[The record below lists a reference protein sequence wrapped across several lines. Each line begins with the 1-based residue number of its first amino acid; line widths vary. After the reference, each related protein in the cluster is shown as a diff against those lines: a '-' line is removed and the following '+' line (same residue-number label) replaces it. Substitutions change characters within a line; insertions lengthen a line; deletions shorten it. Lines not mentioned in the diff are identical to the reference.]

1 MAKARIIDRH
11 MPEGATSGG
20 GLTRSGAGIWGKK
33 EDYINMLRD
42 ALPKVITPLP
52 GPKAQA
58 VIDRRAKAMPNA
70 IKCIYPCV
78 IARGEGAMFEDVD
91 GNVFLDW
98 IGGVGVLNIGYSN
111 PELIDAVKTQS
122 EKYFHAMMNITTH
135 ERYIELAEKM
145 NSIVP
150 VKGDTKKTMF
160 VNSGAE
166 ADENAVKI
174 ARSYTG
180 RPNII
185 VFTGAFHGRTML
197 TMTMT
202 AKKAYA
208 VGMGPFP
215 DGIYRTEFPNL
226 YRKPAGLNDEEAV
239 AYYINK
245 IEEMFIEATPAQ
257 YVAAIV
263 FEPVQGEGG
272 FVPAPIEWVKAVRAI
287 CDKYGILMITDEVQ
301 TGFGRTGRMFASEYY
316 KEAGCAPDIMTSAKS
331 IAGGL
336 PISAVTAR
344 TEIIDAVT
352 PGTIGGTYCGNPISC
367 ASALKVIEVMEKED
381 YPAKARKIADKCMK
395 KFNEWKEKYEVI
407 GDVRGLGAMM
417 GVEFVMDKAS
427 KKPNADIVNAIVNE
441 AVQHGLLL
449 ESAGTFGNVIRFLC
463 PLCVT
468 DAQLEA
474 GLEIYEKAI
483 EKCMK

>member
-1 MAKARIIDRH
+1 
-11 MPEGATSGG
+11 
-20 GLTRSGAGIWGKK
+20 
-33 EDYINMLRD
+33 MLRD
-42 ALPKVITPLP
+42 ALPKVVTPLP
-52 GPKAQA
+52 GPKAKEI
-58 VIDRRAKAMPNA
+58 IDRRAKAMPNA
-70 IKCIYPCV
+70 IRCGYPCV

-111 PELIDAVKTQS
+111 PELIDAVKVQS

-150 VKGDTKKTMF
+150 VKGDEKKTMF

-174 ARSYTG
+174 AKGYTG
-180 RPNII
+180 RPNVI
-185 VFTGAFHGRTML
+185 VFTGAFHGRTLM

-215 DGIYRTEFPNL
+215 DGVYRAEFPNV
-226 YRKPAGLNDEEAV
+226 YRRPAGMSEAEAV
-239 AYYINK
+239 DYYIGK
-245 IEEMFIEATPAQ
+245 LEDLFVEATPAQ
-257 YVAAIV
+257 HVAAIV

-287 CDKYGILMITDEVQ
+287 CDKHGILMITDEVQ
-301 TGFGRTGRMFASEYY
+301 TGFARSGRMFASEYY

-336 PISAVTAR
+336 PLSAVTAR
-344 TEIIDAVT
+344 TEIMDAVT
-352 PGTIGGTYCGNPISC
+352 PGTIGGTYCGNPVAC
-367 ASALKVIEVMEKED
+367 ASALKVIEVMERED
-381 YPAKARKIADKCMK
+381 YPGRALKIAEKCMA
-395 KFNEWKEKYEVI
+395 KFNEWKEKYNVI
-407 GDVRGLGAMM
+407 GDVRGVGAMM
-417 GVEFVMDKAS
+417 GVEFVADKES
-427 KKPNADIVNAIVNE
+427 KKPNTDLVNAIVNE

-449 ESAGTFGNVIRFLC
+449 ESAGTYGNVIRFLC

-468 DAQLEA
+468 DAQLDA
-474 GLEIYEKAI
+474 GLEIYENAI
-483 EKCMK
+483 KTCMK